1 VALRTHTQEMRRQR
15 GSVIR
20 RVSGTYAIKYRI
32 APGGKQKW
40 EGEFAT
46 EEEAQD
52 RLDAVLRELRTG
64 EYVEP
69 RIVTFANFAEEGIA
83 SRKSIRGSNSVRI
96 SLSHPQPFDSALRH
110 DARGRNSPRKR
121 RKPGEQTGRHG
132 SIENVA

>member
-1 VALRTHTQEMRRQR
+1 MRRQR

-69 RIVTFANFAEEGIA
+69 RIVTFANFAENGLPAARAFAGQLCPPIA
-83 SRKSIRGSNSVRI
+83 
-96 SLSHPQPFDSALRH
+96 LSSA
-110 DARGRNSPRKR
+110 A
-121 RKPGEQTGRHG
+121 
-132 SIENVA
+132 I

>member
-1 VALRTHTQEMRRQR
+1 MRRQR

-69 RIVTFANFAEEGIA
+69 RIVTFANFARRMDCQPQEH
-83 SRKSIRGSNSVRI
+83 SRVNSVRI